1 MVQYIALNIKGLF
14 PKLIGIG
21 DIIQRSIHSI
31 HPRTLNTYHLII
43 SYNIMLAENNVQIM
57 HQTTSDHI
65 TM

>member
-1 MVQYIALNIKGLF
+1 MVQYIALNIKILF
-14 PKLIGIG
+14 PKLVGMA
-21 DIIQRSIHSI
+21 DIIHSI